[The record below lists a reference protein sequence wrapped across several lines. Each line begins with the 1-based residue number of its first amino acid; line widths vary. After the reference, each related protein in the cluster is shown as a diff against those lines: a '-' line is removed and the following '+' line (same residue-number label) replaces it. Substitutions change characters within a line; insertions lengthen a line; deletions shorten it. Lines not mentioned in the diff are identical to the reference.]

1 MREESVLGGVGG
13 WGEVLGGYH
22 TKNERNALSRSS
34 TPSVDLFLLSANI
47 MPSLPRLPARRVVA
61 RRAVIPRASTA
72 PTAIVTG
79 ASPNSIGVE
88 TAKALAAR
96 GYAATLACRDP
107 VKAAAAADQVAS
119 VTANG
124 GSVTTEVLDLADLA
138 SVRAFAARFADASPS
153 LDLLINNAGVM
164 ACPLGRTVDGFEMQM
179 GTNHLG
185 HYALT
190 LRLLPLLLSGGGGDS
205 SPRLHTPR
213 VVTLASSAHQFGR
226 LDFDDLNYDRKPYNA
241 WRAYGASKLANV
253 LFASELARRA
263 PRGSLISH
271 SVHPGVVNTELAR
284 HLIDPASSPAWQRPL
299 FALTARFLKT
309 PPQGAATSVYV
320 ATSEDDDVVATNG
333 QYYADSKLKRPSAD
347 GLDLRAATRLWDLS
361 AELTGEDGTA
371 GGLLVGPPKVAVA
384 V

>member
-1 MREESVLGGVGG
+1 M
-13 WGEVLGGYH
+13 
-22 TKNERNALSRSS
+22 LSS
-34 TPSVDLFLLSANI
+34 
-47 MPSLPRLPARRVVA
+47 PRLPARRVVA
-61 RRAVIPRASTA
+61 RRAITTRASA
-72 PTAIVTG
+72 PPPTAVVTG

-96 GYAATLACRDP
+96 GYAVTLACRDP

-119 VTANG
+119 VAANG
-124 GSVTTEVLDLADLA
+124 GSVATEVLDLADLA
-138 SVRAFAARFADASPS
+138 SVRAFAARFADATPT
-153 LDLLINNAGVM
+153 LDLLVNNAGVM
-164 ACPLGRTVDGFEMQM
+164 ACPLGRTVDGFETQV

-185 HYALT
+185 HYVLT
-190 LRLLPLLLSGGGGDS
+190 LRLLPLLLSGGGGADS
-205 SPRLHTPR
+205 PPRATPR

-284 HLIDPASSPAWQRPL
+284 HLIDPAASPAWQRPL

-320 ATSEDDDVVATNG
+320 ATSEDNDVVATNG

-347 GLDLRAATRLWDLS
+347 GLDLRAAARLWEVS

-371 GGLLVGPPKVAVA
+371 GGLLVGAPKVAVA